1 MPARMTHYLFAQK
14 VFDRLPE
21 DGRPEPEAFAW
32 GAQGPD
38 FLFCHRFFPWM
49 GGKSL
54 KSWGNAI
61 HSADPLKT
69 LGALRDFL
77 KDHGGEGYRDYAWGF
92 FCHYALDSLS
102 HPYINFLANEL
113 AGQRPEETPG
123 TMHGEIESALDAIM
137 LRRETGKLPSEGAW
151 GKTFPRNEAVQRRIA
166 RLYRDMI
173 FRAFDEDVSEDELYR
188 ATQDARFVFGC
199 TTDRT
204 GLKKRLFDVVEKG
217 KPSFVSSHIVPMT
230 ERDDIDYAN
239 SLNNP
244 WTAGEEERTESFFDL
259 FDNAQ
264 DLALALI
271 IGQKENA
278 LTDEKLALLTKNRPF
293 G

>member
-1 MPARMTHYLFAQK
+1 MPARMTHYLFAK
-14 VFDRLPE
+14 RVFEKLPE
-21 DGRPEPEAFAW
+21 DDRPEPDAFAW

-49 GGKSL
+49 AGHSL

-61 HSADPLKT
+61 HSADPVKT
-69 LGALRDFL
+69 LGAVREFL
-77 KDHGGEGYRDYAWGF
+77 KRHGDKGNRDYAWGLL
-92 FCHYALDSLS
+92 CHYALDSLS
-102 HPYINFLANEL
+102 HPYINYLSSQL
-113 AGQRPEETPG
+113 AGQRPNETPG

-137 LRRETGKLPSEGAW
+137 LRRETGKLPSEAKW

-173 FRAFDEDVSEDELYR
+173 FRAFDEDVSEEELYR

-204 GLKKRLFDVVEKG
+204 GLKKRLFDMVEKG
-217 KPSFVSSHIVPMT
+217 KPSAVSSHIVPMT
-230 ERDDIDYAN
+230 ERDDVDYAN
-239 SLNNP
+239 TKHTP
-244 WTAGEEERTESFFDL
+244 WKAGGEEHSESFFDL
-259 FDNAQ
+259 FDAAQ
-264 DLALALI
+264 TLALSLITGLMDGDLAA
-271 IGQKENA
+271 
-278 LTDEKLALLTKNRPF
+278 LTKNRPF